1 MRKAI
6 LAVLV
11 IVALAVLAV
20 QAGYARPVIVWQ
32 VERSLVAGGM
42 GPKRAE
48 CMAGRMVDRLTLG
61 QLWTLSQ
68 AMAPREGEPEQARG
82 PLGSIKRLRRTED
95 GEIIGV
101 VTSSA
106 ALCAIG
112 LG

>member
-1 MRKAI
+1 MRKAV
-6 LAVLV
+6 LALLV
-11 IVALAVLAV
+11 IIALAALAV
-20 QAGYARPVIVWQ
+20 QTGYARPLIVWQ
-32 VERSLVAGGM
+32 VQRSLVASGIGE
-42 GPKRAE
+42 GRAE
-48 CMAGRMVDRLTLG
+48 CMAGRMVNRLSLM
-61 QLWTLSQ
+61 QLWTLRQ

-82 PLGSIKRLRRTED
+82 LFGSIKRLRRTED

>member
-1 MRKAI
+1 MKKLLLIMLLLIGAG
-6 LAVLV
+6 
-11 IVALAVLAV
+11 VLAV
-20 QAGYARPVIVWQ
+20 QTGAARPLIAWQ

-48 CMAGRMVDRLTLG
+48 CMSGRMVDRLSLG
-61 QLWTLSQ
+61 QLWTLRR
-68 AMAPREGEPEQARG
+68 AMAPREGEPEIARG

-95 GEIIGV
+95 GEIISV

-112 LG
+112 IG